1 MATTFPT
8 QLGPKATA
16 SERRV
21 WDRLVTLPEGWIVIR
36 TKRFSIPSRLSEPVE
51 GEIDYLVIDPARG
64 CVGLEI
70 IEGRAPRWV
79 ENTWFQPN
87 EQGYDIEVEPPGK
100 RARSAVHK
108 LAQYLGTQPA
118 FRDWKRH
125 PSFGWGVI
133 LPDARV
139 SGELGPDISR
149 SVTIDNSRLE
159 NVRFAI
165 DEIFR
170 AHTVEGPP
178 IDEIR
183 LDVLIGI
190 MTKAS

>member
-1 MATTFPT
+1 MSFPI
-8 QLGPKATA
+8 QIGPKASA
-16 SERRV
+16 SERKV
-21 WDRLVTLPEGWIVIR
+21 WERLCTLPGDWIVIR

-64 CVGLEI
+64 CIGLEI
-70 IEGRAPRWV
+70 VEGRSPRWV
-79 ENTWFQPN
+79 ENTWYQPN
-87 EQGYDIEVEPPGK
+87 EQGYDMEVEPPGK

-133 LPDARV
+133 LPDTMI
-139 SGELGPDISR
+139 SGDIGPDLSR
-149 SVTIDNSRLE
+149 SVTVDGSQLE
-159 NVRFAI
+159 NLRFAL
-165 DEIFR
+165 DEILR
-170 AHTVEGPP
+170 WHAVDGPP
-178 IDEIR
+178 IDDIR

>member
-1 MATTFPT
+1 MAIMFPS
-8 QLGPKATA
+8 QPGPRASTA
-16 SERRV
+16 EIAV
-21 WDRLVTLPEGWIVIR
+21 WEHLSALPDHWTVIR

-51 GEIDYLVIDPARG
+51 GEMDYIVIDPSRG

-70 IEGRAPRWV
+70 IEGKSPRWV
-79 ENTWFQPN
+79 ENSWVKPN
-87 EQGYDIEVEPPGK
+87 AQGFDNEIDPPGK

-125 PSFGWGVI
+125 PSFGWGVL
-133 LPDARV
+133 LPE
-139 SGELGPDISR
+139 SNLSIEIGPDLSR
-149 SVTIDNSRLE
+149 DVTIDQKHFDNFLIS
-159 NVRFAI
+159 I
-165 DEIFR
+165 DNIFR
-170 AHTVEGPP
+170 AHSVNGPP

-190 MTKAS
+190 LTKAS